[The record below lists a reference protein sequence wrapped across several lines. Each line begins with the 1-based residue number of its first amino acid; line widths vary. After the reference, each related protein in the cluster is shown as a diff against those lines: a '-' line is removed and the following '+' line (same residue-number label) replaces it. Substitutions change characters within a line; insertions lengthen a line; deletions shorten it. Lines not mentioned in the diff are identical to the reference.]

1 MPDHEGPAGQ
11 DGRLPPVPHE
21 LPPVPLPF
29 DVASTAPQIVR
40 SKVGSWLTGLL
51 IALVF
56 GLIGFAI
63 WSFSLLSEQ
72 KAQTLNARTEA
83 QALAEGKMSADQRAA
98 EAESMAQAVREEA
111 NRTQRAEDAEAEV
124 RRLRA
129 VAEAAEK
136 EAERFK
142 AETSNGSATAVS
154 TLSERAIEPS
164 TKRGTISDPDGF
176 TNLRLEPGTKDG
188 TGQDVPVVQKI
199 LQEEVFEYT
208 PNNSDWWPVRTS
220 DGKEGFVHKSRIVEA
235 ENNPMATEQSSTTRE
250 KEVELLERTRLA
262 AEAES
267 IAQAALEKA
276 SLAQRE
282 KEEEFLERT
291 RLADEAARVSV
302 SSSGLH
308 GSQILDYDEARRRAD
323 SEDAYAQA
331 ILAIYYSVGYKAEK
345 DLIKAANYAIKS
357 AQQKHPLGVYRLG
370 VMIENGDA
378 LKQDAQLGLDLKIRA
393 LAGLDSMVGDPYAM
407 TSLGVM
413 LWRGQGVAQN
423 KNVAANLYRKA
434 ADMGYAPAQY
444 NYAACLLVGQ
454 GVRKNQ
460 AEGMRYWER
469 AVQQNYALA
478 LEGPPL

>member
-29 DVASTAPQIVR
+29 DVAPTAPQIVR
-40 SKVGSWLTGLL
+40 SKVGGWLTGLL
-51 IALVF
+51 IALVL

-72 KAQTLNARTEA
+72 KGQTLNARTEA

-111 NRTQRAEDAEAEV
+111 NRTQR
-124 RRLRA
+124 
-129 VAEAAEK
+129 
-136 EAERFK
+136 
-142 AETSNGSATAVS
+142 
-154 TLSERAIEPS
+154 
-164 TKRGTISDPDGF
+164 
-176 TNLRLEPGTKDG
+176 
-188 TGQDVPVVQKI
+188 
-199 LQEEVFEYT
+199 
-208 PNNSDWWPVRTS
+208 
-220 DGKEGFVHKSRIVEA
+220 
-235 ENNPMATEQSSTTRE
+235 E
-250 KEVELLERTRLA
+250 KEVELLEQTRLA

-291 RLADEAARVSV
+291 KLADEAARVSV

-357 AQQKHPLGVYRLG
+357 AQKKHPLGVYRLG
-370 VMIENGDA
+370 VMIESGDA

-423 KNVAANLYRKA
+423 KSVAANLYRKA

-444 NYAACLLVGQ
+444 NYAACLLAGQ